1 MNYLDKKR
9 RKYFRNSRSGD
20 RINRPYLLIRKCLQQ
35 FDNNELTL
43 DRLIHELEVLLE
55 TFPNSDEKWKDKFRS
70 EWWTLEQVYAVACDR
85 GETTLNPESE
95 NLVHETL
102 NNMKELLKD
111 VTQGPIDEA
120 MAITLS
126 QNLSKTIIK

>member
-9 RKYFRNSRSGD
+9 RKDFRNSRSGD

-35 FDNNELTL
+35 FDNNELTF
-43 DRLIHELEVLLE
+43 DRLIHELEAVLE
-55 TFPNSDEKWKDKFRS
+55 TFPNSDEKWKEKFKS

>member
-1 MNYLDKKR
+1 MKKSQKR
-9 RKYFRNSRSGD
+9 FK
-20 RINRPYLLIRKCLQQ
+20 INTQYLLIGKYLQQ

-43 DRLIHELEVLLE
+43 DRLISELEVVLA
-55 TFPNSDEKWKDKFRS
+55 TFPNSNEIWKQKFKS

-95 NLVHETL
+95 NLVHKTL
-102 NNMKELLKD
+102 DNMKELLKD
-111 VTQGPIDEA
+111 VIQGPIDEA
-120 MAITLS
+120 MTITLS

>member
-55 TFPNSDEKWKDKFRS
+55 TFPNSDEKWKEKFKS

>member
-1 MNYLDKKR
+1 MVLC
-9 RKYFRNSRSGD
+9 
-20 RINRPYLLIRKCLQQ
+20 PYTSPYRLIGEYLQQ
-35 FDNNELTL
+35 FDNNELTF
-43 DRLIHELEVLLE
+43 DRLIHELEAVLE
-55 TFPNSDEKWKDKFRS
+55 TFPNSDEKWKEKFKS